1 MRRFQRNGGICMS
14 LINLNEKPGIDLY
27 EVNFKFKMSD
37 EEILEVGRITR
48 KASLI
53 N

>member
-1 MRRFQRNGGICMS
+1 MS